1 MMNKSQVDIWRQ
13 GIESRLEE
21 LTVNGAKQ
29 NGELSHIKE
38 SVDEIK
44 SMVKEQN
51 GRVSKLEQQTSAI
64 KAIGSSLAI
73 VFSALIGWM
82 FENKG

>member
-13 GIESRLEE
+13 EIESRLEE

-51 GRVSKLEQQTSAI
+51 GRVRKLEQQTSAI

-73 VFSALIGWM
+73 VFSALIGWL

>member
-51 GRVSKLEQQTSAI
+51 GRVRKLEQQTSAI

-73 VFSALIGWM
+73 VFSALDQA
-82 FENKG
+82 